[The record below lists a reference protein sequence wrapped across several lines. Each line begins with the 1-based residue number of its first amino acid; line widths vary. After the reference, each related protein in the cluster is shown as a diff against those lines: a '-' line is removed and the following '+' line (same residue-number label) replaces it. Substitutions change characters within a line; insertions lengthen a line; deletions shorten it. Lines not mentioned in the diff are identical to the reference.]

1 MQTIEEE
8 EKANKRVRI
17 LYIIIIL
24 ICVISLI
31 AAIIL
36 QIKKDNTYI
45 GESNNGLNNI
55 NDEQK
60 VEYKENFDNIF
71 DNKVKY
77 LQNNSYKIEKLENDK
92 EIIYTG
98 YQIEESK
105 VNDYELKVNIPYIN
119 IKSDYI
125 YKINEQIKEIFEKK
139 AKSTLNTQ
147 NGNVIYNVNYSAYV
161 TNNILSL
168 VIRST
173 LKQGN
178 TAQRDIV
185 QTYNYDLI
193 NQKEIKLED
202 LLEMKNITKQQANT
216 KIRDEIKN
224 IQKRVEE
231 LEKLGYSVYPRD
243 YTSDIYSV
251 NNVKEFFIGE
261 NDALYIIFAY
271 GNENLTSE
279 MDIVIL

>member
-31 AAIIL
+31 ATIIL

-251 NNVKEFFIGE
+251 NNVTEFFIGE

>member
-202 LLEMKNITKQQANT
+202 LLEIKNITKQQANT

-251 NNVKEFFIGE
+251 NNVTEFFIGE

>member
-243 YTSDIYSV
+243 YTSDI
-251 NNVKEFFIGE
+251 
-261 NDALYIIFAY
+261 
-271 GNENLTSE
+271 
-279 MDIVIL
+279 

>member
-8 EKANKRVRI
+8 EKMNKRVRI
-17 LYIIIIL
+17 IYIIVIA

-31 AAIIL
+31 SATIIQL
-36 QIKKDNTYI
+36 NSDNESSK
-45 GESNNGLNNI
+45 GEDSLNKV
-55 NDEQK
+55 EQEQAG
-60 VEYKENFDNIF
+60 EYKENFDKLF
-71 DNKVKY
+71 LNKVLY
-77 LQNNSYKIEKLENDK
+77 LENNSYKIEKIEDNK

-98 YQIEESK
+98 YNIEESK
-105 VNDYELKVNIPYIN
+105 VNDYDLKVNIPYIN
-119 IKSDYI
+119 IRNDYI
-125 YKINEQIKEIFEKK
+125 DKVNEEIKEVFEKK

-147 NGNVIYNVNYSAYV
+147 NGNVIYNVNYNAYV

-178 TAQRDIV
+178 TAQRDMV

-193 NQKEIKLED
+193 NQKEIKIDE
-202 LLEMKNITKQQANT
+202 LLEKKNITKQQANS

-231 LEKLGYSVYPRD
+231 LENLGYSVYPRD
-243 YTSDIYSV
+243 YTSDLYSI
-251 NNVKEFFIGE
+251 NNVTEFFIGE

-271 GNENLTSE
+271 GNQNLTSE
-279 MDIVIL
+279 MDIVII

>member
-251 NNVKEFFIGE
+251 NNVTEFFIGE